1 MAVVVHPRRR
11 PVAHR
16 PLWMRQREAEAG
28 TGVALGIVI
37 VAVLAIGIA
46 ALVLSGQIVQVTVPH
61 IMSQIIGPAPSSRPV
76 EGVVQAPK
84 LSAAALATTPHGAAT
99 GSSDATA
106 ATSADGPAATTD
118 EAPAPPTPA
127 LAVGARARIANTDG
141 MGVVLYAAPRAGARQ
156 PAGLLEGT
164 QVTVLDL
171 SGSEWARVQADNR
184 QAGWV
189 HASFLT
195 PAT

>member
-1 MAVVVHPRRR
+1 
-11 PVAHR
+11 
-16 PLWMRQREAEAG
+16 MRQREAEAG

-46 ALVLSGQIVQVTVPH
+46 ALMLSGQIVQVTVPH
-61 IMSQIIGPAPSSRPV
+61 IISQIVGPSPASRPV

-84 LSAAALATTPHGAAT
+84 LSAAALATTPHATQRNAATDSADEAVAAGSDGAAIPA
-99 GSSDATA
+99 DETA
-106 ATSADGPAATTD
+106 DPAA
-118 EAPAPPTPA
+118 PA

-164 QVTVLDL
+164 QVTVLDR
-171 SGSEWARVQADNR
+171 SGSEWARVRADNR

-189 HASFLT
+189 HASYLA
-195 PAT
+195 PAS